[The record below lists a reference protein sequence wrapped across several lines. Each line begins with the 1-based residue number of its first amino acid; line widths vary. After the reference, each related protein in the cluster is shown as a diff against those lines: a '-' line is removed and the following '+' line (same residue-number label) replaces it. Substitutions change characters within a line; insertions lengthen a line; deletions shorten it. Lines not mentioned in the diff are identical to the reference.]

1 MHDIEDLAAI
11 LGLTAPQ
18 IRRRLTDLDDLLHS
32 HVRQG
37 KRNKI
42 IIDNAGLEILRRV
55 AAYEKQGLSLS
66 ECKSIVKE
74 ELSRGKTD
82 GIEQQQAQVKVDE
95 TVDKLLEIFHEQL
108 REKDNQIKNLQDQI
122 ARLYNLIE
130 NRLPLPPSKEEIREK
145 LAQRVSR
152 WERFKQFLRGV

>member
-11 LGLTAPQ
+11 LGLTTPQ
-18 IRRRLTDLDDLLHS
+18 IRRRLTDLDDLLRS

-42 IIDNAGLEILRRV
+42 IMDNAGLEILRRV
-55 AAYEKQGLSLS
+55 AEYEKQGLSLS

-74 ELSRGKTD
+74 ELSSGKTD
-82 GIEQQQAQVKVDE
+82 GIERQQAQVKVDE
-95 TVDKLLEIFHEQL
+95 TGDKLLEIFREQL

-130 NRLPLPPSKEEIREK
+130 NRLPLPPSQQEIREK

-152 WERFKQFLRGV
+152 WERFKQLLRGV